1 MQSSAFENCL
11 NKQKGLKKIF
21 NDCPTPE
28 AKYQKIIGLGKSLA
42 PYPDSARSPDNLVK
56 GCQSLMY
63 LHAEKAD
70 NSIIFLAESDALISR
85 GLAALLLLIYSGEP
99 PEVILTCPP
108 TLFEEIGI
116 YTALS
121 PSRSNGLAS
130 LFLSMKQRA
139 LFFIKNKC
147 I

>member
-11 NKQKGLKKIF
+11 NKQKRLKKIF
-21 NDCPTPE
+21 NDCSTPE
-28 AKYQKIIGLGKSLA
+28 AKYQKIIELGKSLA
-42 PYPDSARSPDNLVK
+42 PYPDSARSPENLVK

-63 LHAEKAD
+63 LHAERTSD
-70 NSIIFLAESDALISR
+70 VIIFLAESDALISR
-85 GLAALLLLIYSGEP
+85 GLAALLLLIYNGEP
-99 PEVILTCPP
+99 PEVVLTCPP

-116 YTALS
+116 YAALS

-139 LFFIKNKC
+139 LSLLKN
-147 I
+147 